1 MRVPFNEYEH
11 VFTPIKIG
19 NTTLR
24 SRIEFSPM
32 VCDMTNSLGEPLPTY
47 ADFVELQAAS
57 GVGLITL
64 GATPVNLDSAPDY
77 PAELD
82 VTDDAKIG
90 LLADLSAAAHRRGAK
105 LSVELVH
112 AGRGADL
119 NLIKL
124 PYVLAPSNIPIPGK
138 EHYPIKEMDQLDI
151 DKVIADYVDCALRL
165 QKANFDG
172 VMIHGAHGNLVAQF
186 LSPMSNHRT
195 DIYGGSLENRA
206 RFPLMLLK
214 AMREAVGP
222 NFIIEFRI
230 SGDEILPEGMRTDEV
245 IEFLKLAQEYIDLI
259 NVSAG
264 LIVDPRGQCYSM
276 PPYFRPKGVNVPY
289 AKAIKQCPDIHKPVS
304 VVGGIMTAAQA
315 DKLIAEGAVDMC
327 AMARAL
333 LADPDMLNKSWHGKP
348 EEARPCLR
356 CWGCAGGGGHIT
368 CAVNS
373 ALGQTHQYKEVQPAK
388 TKKKV
393 VVIGGGIAGTQA
405 ARTLVQRGHN
415 VVLFEKSDKLG
426 GLLNDINKLDFK
438 DDMLAYTEWLQRM
451 TAVCGADVRLN
462 TEATPEL
469 VMAEQPDAIVVA
481 VGSEPVKPPIPGLD
495 RKNVVSV
502 LDVDSGRVKVSGK
515 VVVCGGGLSGCES
528 GLQLAME
535 GCEVTI
541 VDQIPEDG
549 FASGVMDITRNML
562 LMLLRDNHVKLV
574 GGHIVRSV
582 DDAGVHVEGKDWK
595 YQTLEADYVVEAFG
609 MKART
614 AVADQFRYL
623 IPDVYVVGD
632 AEQAKNI
639 KNANRTAYEVCC
651 NI

>member
-1 MRVPFNEYEH
+1 MKVPFNNYEH
-11 VFTPIKIG
+11 VFTPIRIG

-32 VCDMTNSLGEPLPTY
+32 VCDMTNSHGEPLPTY
-47 ADFVELQAAS
+47 ADFVEQQAAS

-64 GATPVNLDSAPDY
+64 GATPVNLDSAPDF

-138 EHYPIKEMDQLDI
+138 EHYPIKEMDQKDI
-151 DKVIADYVDCALRL
+151 DKVISDYVDCALRL
-165 QKANFDG
+165 QKAKFDG

-206 RFPLMLLK
+206 RFPMMLLK

-222 NFIIEFRI
+222 DFIIEFRI

-245 IEFLKLAQEYIDLI
+245 IQFLKMAQEYIDLI

-264 LIVDPRGQCYSM
+264 LIVDPRGQFYSM

-289 AKAIKQCPDIHKPVS
+289 AAAIKACPDIHKPVS
-304 VVGGIMTAAQA
+304 VVGGIMTAEQA
-315 DKLIAEGAVDMC
+315 DKLIGEGKVDMC

-348 EEARPCLR
+348 EDARPCLR

-388 TKKKV
+388 VKKKV

-405 ARTLVQRGHN
+405 ARTLVERGHD
-415 VVLFEKSDKLG
+415 VVLFEKSDRLG

-438 DDMLAYTEWLQRM
+438 DDMLRYTEWLQRT
-451 TAVCGADVRLN
+451 TAKCGADIRLN

-469 VMAEQPDAIVVA
+469 VMAEHPDAIVVA
-481 VGSEPVKPPIPGLD
+481 VGSEPIAPPIPGLD
-495 RKNVVSV
+495 RPNVVSV

-528 GLQLAME
+528 GLQLAMD
-535 GCEVTI
+535 GCEVTV
-541 VDQIPEDG
+541 VDQIPTDK
-549 FASGVMDITRNML
+549 FASGVMEITRNML
-562 LMLLRDNHVKLV
+562 LMLLDDHKVKLI
-574 GGHIVRSV
+574 GDHIVRSV
-582 DDAGVHVEGKDWK
+582 DDEGVHIEGRDWK
-595 YQTLEADYVVEAFG
+595 YQTLAADYVVVAFG
-609 MKART
+609 MKSRAG
-614 AVADQFRYL
+614 VVDQFRYL

-632 AEQAKNI
+632 AEKAQNI
-639 KNANRTAYEVCC
+639 KSANRTAYETCC